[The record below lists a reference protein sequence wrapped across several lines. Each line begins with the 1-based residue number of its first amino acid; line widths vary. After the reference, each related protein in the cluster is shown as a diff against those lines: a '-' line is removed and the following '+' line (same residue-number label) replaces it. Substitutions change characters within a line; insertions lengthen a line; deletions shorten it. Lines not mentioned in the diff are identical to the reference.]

1 MRNFF
6 VRRTFLVGILASLG
20 MAGLISSAQVAI
32 TQRLPIQ
39 PCLESNAA
47 EVKKLDIT
55 ILCDAFLGTWARWSD
70 LRGLLEPQEVMFNID
85 PTSKRVQSVVFP
97 DGQQVYPNGTSGFG
111 FGKLNYDVAP
121 NYFDVSSF
129 VGNLHESGLP
139 INLQGWDNPVVS
151 VGKVQFTLGLPK
163 HPILAESLYTNLIS
177 DQIDTIYKA
186 QNYSQTFRSREGG
199 FRLNSYDLMQ
209 NLVVVDEP
217 ERVYA
222 LIRAESYSIG
232 KSTKVENYVSSIS
245 SPVLEGGR
253 LAFRIEFPKLELV
266 SRYSDLKPSNPYQ
279 TGLGLAVLV
288 RINTDISDPKRVFEI
303 VDPRSVRIETP
314 ERLIAAKTTPSSFC
328 ESRGGIDLSLQ
339 GKWSGNFTT
348 TNQQGQIQKGTI
360 SSSMNSDGLTQGKIT
375 NKILNLTADM
385 IGTTCTN
392 GSSLSSYDYRIS
404 PYTLTSKG
412 KVTKQADGSLR
423 GKTEEFENGRLI
435 GKTEFV
441 LRRK

>member
-70 LRGLLEPQEVMFNID
+70 LRGLLEPQGVVFNID
-85 PTSKRVQSVVFP
+85 LTSKRVTNVVFP
-97 DGQQVYPNGTSGFG
+97 DGQPVYPNGTSGFG
-111 FGKLNYDVAP
+111 FGKLNYDVDP
-121 NYFDVSSF
+121 NYFDVSGF
-129 VGNLHESGLP
+129 VGSLYESGLP
-139 INLQGWDNPVVS
+139 INVRGWGNPVVS
-151 VGKVQFTLGLPK
+151 IGKVQFTLGLPNQ
-163 HPILAESLYTNLIS
+163 PILAESLYTNLIS
-177 DQIDTIYKA
+177 DQIDATYKA
-186 QNYSQTFRSREGG
+186 QNYSQTYQSREGR
-199 FRLNSYDLMQ
+199 FRLNPFDLMQ
-209 NLVVVDEP
+209 NLIVVDEP
-217 ERVYA
+217 GRVYA
-222 LIRAESYSIG
+222 LIHAESYSLG
-232 KSTKVENYVSSIS
+232 ESTKKQNYVSSIS

-253 LAFRIEFPKLELV
+253 LAFRIEFPKLQLV
-266 SRYSDLKPSNPYQ
+266 SRYSDLKPSNPYL

-288 RINTDISDPKRVFEI
+288 RIKTDLSDPKRVFEI
-303 VDPRSVRIETP
+303 VDPLSVRIQAP
-314 ERLIAAKTTPSSFC
+314 ERLIAKKTTPSSFC
-328 ESRGGIDLSLQ
+328 ESRGSIDLSLQ

-360 SSSMNSDGLTQGKIT
+360 SSNMDQDGLTEGEIT
-375 NKILNLTADM
+375 NNDLKQTAEM

-392 GSSLSSYDYRIS
+392 GSSLSSYAYES
-404 PYTLTSKG
+404 QNVLSSKG
-412 KVTKQADGSLR
+412 KVTKQPDGSLR
-423 GKTEEFENGRLI
+423 GKTEEFENGKLI